1 MIDNKFE
8 QILFLVCKSLINSE
22 LPTPKLELYRE
33 VKNNLVSMF
42 GYSEPIKFFE
52 ICGKEMDFTDIL
64 HVILVILIELGLV
77 YKKETDSI
85 SFKWVGIKGFT
96 TRYLATNGLIQTNS
110 LYENTNCLD
119 KKIQIFA
126 RILLSYLI
134 MEQKKTLD
142 KDLILYIS
150 NKCSLTDQNHYI
162 DSVISSFLFL
172 NYLIRES
179 DKLVLNYDFF
189 NHSAKN
195 LKNEYVIMDET
206 SNKPLYTEPE
216 KFTIYHNNIILER
229 SKLWADV
236 ISKVAM
242 ERERKMKEKIAEKN
256 KKYEKKQIEMSKNV
270 KVEEEKDDSNNIIPL
285 ITSLDSVNEKLKD
298 AGYALLKGSDWSY
311 YMKDLSIIIGRKPE
325 KHGVRGIKNC
335 EDENVTW
342 EVDLDL
348 GSHKRVS
355 KQHAFLAFNFL
366 DNCFEIK
373 NISTKHSIFVNDEEI
388 KPWQIISLSSRSII
402 KIGSIEFYF
411 LLPVEN

>member
-42 GYSEPIKFFE
+42 GDSEPIKTFE

-64 HVILVILIELGLV
+64 HLILVILIELGLV
-77 YKKETDSI
+77 FKKETDSI

-110 LYENTNCLD
+110 LYENPNCFD

-134 MEQKKTLD
+134 MEHKKNLD
-142 KDLILYIS
+142 KDLIIYIS

-162 DSVISSFLFL
+162 DSVISTFLFI
-172 NYLIRES
+172 NYLKKEN
-179 DKLVLNYDFF
+179 DKLFLNYDFF
-189 NHSAKN
+189 NHSSKN
-195 LKNEYVIMDET
+195 LRNEFIIMDET

-216 KFTIYHNNIILER
+216 KFTIFHNNILLER
-229 SKLWADV
+229 NKLWID
-236 ISKVAM
+236 IITKVAN
-242 ERERKMKEKIAEKN
+242 ERDRKMKEKIAEKN
-256 KKYEKKQIEMSKNV
+256 KKYEKKQMEMVKNV
-270 KVEEEKDDSNNIIPL
+270 KIEEEKEENNSIVPL
-285 ITSLDSVNEKLKD
+285 ITSLDSVSDKLKE

-311 YMKDLSIIIGRKPE
+311 YMKELSIIIGRKPE
-325 KHGVRGIKNC
+325 KHGVRGIKNN
-335 EDENVTW
+335 EEENVTW

-373 NISTKHSIFVNDEEI
+373 NISTKHPIYVNDEEL
-388 KPWQIISLSSRSII
+388 KPWQIMSLSSRSLI

-411 LLPVEN
+411 LLPIEN